1 MMSDKLY
8 IAMYHYTRDLR
19 HCRYPGIK
27 GLDLPLFRRQLDF
40 FQDQFHV
47 VTMEQVIE
55 AANCGGSLPDRA
67 LLLTFDDGYIDNYT
81 VAFPLLRE
89 RHMQGSF
96 FIPGK
101 TIARD
106 ELLDVN
112 KIHFLLASAETSVLL
127 RELRE
132 RMDYYRGEGHAYPSN
147 EELMGAYGVAN
158 RFDDG
163 DTIFIKRMLQTV
175 LPADVRRLILDE
187 LFQRHIGLP
196 ERSFARE
203 LYMNHDQI
211 RLMRSAGMF
220 IGFHGFDHYW
230 LANLDEEGMRQDI
243 DQGLDVISPYID
255 LDAWVMN
262 YPYGNHSPQVCSYA
276 RQKGAALGLTTEV
289 RVARIGEDD
298 PLLLPRLDC
307 NDFPPKSDN
316 WQQAGLG

>member
-1 MMSDKLY
+1 MGDRLY
-8 IAMYHYTRDLR
+8 IVMYHYTRDLR
-19 HCRYPGIK
+19 HCRYPRIK

-40 FQDQFHV
+40 FQDRFNV
-47 VTMEQVIE
+47 VTMEMVIE
-55 AANCGGSLPDRA
+55 AANNGGSLPDRA
-67 LLLTFDDGYIDNYT
+67 LLMTFDDGYIDNYT

-101 TIARD
+101 TVARD

-112 KIHFLLASAETSVLL
+112 KIHFLLASEGTPVLL
-127 RELRE
+127 RELCE
-132 RMDYYRGEGHAYPSN
+132 RMDYYRGGEYGYPSN
-147 EELMGAYGVAN
+147 EELMAEYGVAN

-163 DTIFIKRMLQTV
+163 DTIFIKRMLQTA
-175 LPADVRRLILDE
+175 LPADVRRMILDE
-187 LFQRHIGLP
+187 MFQRHIGLP
-196 ERSFARE
+196 EKSFARE

-230 LANLDEEGMRQDI
+230 LANLGEEEMRRDI

-255 LDAWVMN
+255 RDAWVMN
-262 YPYGNHSPQVCSYA
+262 YPYGNYNPQVCEYA
-276 RQKGAALGLTTEV
+276 RQKGACLGLTTEV
-289 RVARIGEDD
+289 RVARLRADD
-298 PLLLPRLDC
+298 AMILPRLDC

-316 WQQAGLG
+316 WRRIGIG